1 MMMHHYTILQFNFH
15 IGFADTQR
23 TSESD
28 TDSSKTG
35 IAFIKGTYTCYIY
48 SGIEYLDLE
57 LPVKTPS
64 PRPRT
69 RHYRR
74 SET

>member
-1 MMMHHYTILQFNFH
+1 MMHDYTIYFYT
-15 IGFADTQR
+15 GFADTQR

-28 TDSSKTG
+28 TDSSQTG
-35 IAFIKGTYTCYIY
+35 IAFIKGTYTCNIY
-48 SGIEYLDLE
+48 SRIEYLDLE
-57 LPVKTPS
+57 LPSVKTSSPS
-64 PRPRT
+64 PRT